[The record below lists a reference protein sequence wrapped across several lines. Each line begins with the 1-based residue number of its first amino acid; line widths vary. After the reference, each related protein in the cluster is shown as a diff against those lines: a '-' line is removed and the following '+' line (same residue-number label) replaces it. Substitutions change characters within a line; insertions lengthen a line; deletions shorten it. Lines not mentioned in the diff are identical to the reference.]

1 MSPGCAKNR
10 TNPFRWPTLIR
21 PSDIATLIF
30 THENPNRVK
39 PMNSAWAIIGG
50 AVWIRSC
57 RPSESNNGPGSGRIA
72 PSHRDLGFLGIIW

>member
-30 THENPNRVK
+30 TQEDPSRVK
-39 PMNSAWAIIGG
+39 PMNFRLGYHRG
-50 AVWIRSC
+50 C
-57 RPSESNNGPGSGRIA
+57 RLDSLLPAERIE
-72 PSHRDLGFLGIIW
+72 